1 MAYNFNDETKK
12 KIDIFL
18 NSLKKDLYDTS
29 IELEI
34 GDVMFG
40 PCQCYIVRFN
50 YQGIVFSNGYR
61 NFDLIHICV
70 KSDGS
75 GLIDYI
81 KIYPE
86 KNLKTNVLMNAVRL
100 TGCLFG
106 VKIGK
111 IDEGSDFGDRFIRL
125 YVNSIC

>member
-1 MAYNFNDETKK
+1 MAYNFNDATKK

-18 NSLKKDLYDTS
+18 NSLKNDLYDTS
-29 IELEI
+29 TRLEI
-34 GDVMFG
+34 RDVMFG

-86 KNLKTNVLMNAVRL
+86 KNLNGNVLMRIVRL
-100 TGCLFG
+100 TGSLFG
-106 VKIGK
+106 MKIGK
-111 IDEGSDFGDRFIRL
+111 IDEGSDSGDRFIKL
-125 YVNSIC
+125 YVSE